1 MDLSAG
7 SWKDAFKRT
16 RVAFKEDKLT
26 DWAAALTYFGILA
39 IFPALLVVVSVLGL
53 IGDSA
58 TNALLDNLEEVAPGP
73 AQEILENAIKN
84 LQGSADASGVALV
97 IGLGAALWASSSYVN
112 GFMSASNSIY
122 DVDPAGSLTKTVP
135 MRLGLTVLLMVLAG
149 VIAFAVVLTGG
160 LAKEVGNV
168 LGIGD
173 TAVDVWN
180 LAKWPVLL
188 LLVSFL
194 FAVLYW
200 GAPNVKLPFRLF
212 SPGALLAVL
221 GWVIASVPVRV
232 LRLEL
237 LLLQQDLRGAR
248 RADRVPALA
257 LDLEHLHTA
266 RRRAQRRAR
275 AQPQARGRGDN
286 PCAAGL
292 HRAAQLTTVVDLVID
307 VENTPGALAKV
318 ATAISDAGVNIAA
331 ATCIG
336 PGDRAELHLL
346 VPYAEAVKHLLAIS
360 HLAVTR
366 EREVVV
372 VDVEDRPGV
381 LADLTR
387 KIARAGVD
395 LDLVYVATRDRVV
408 FGARTWRDSG
418 RRWRVRDGQHADRRR
433 RHPLPDRRRR
443 HHPARAACRG
453 ARLRPLRQR
462 RGVDTR
468 RRRRVHADRGGHRA
482 HRAGHHRA
490 AGLEPHTGGDRD
502 GCSRASASLRR
513 SLRAR
518 PRRQQP
524 TVGGGAARARVA
536 ATAGPHPID
545 SRGR

>member
-26 DWAAALTYFGILA
+26 DWAAALTYYGILA

-58 TNALLDNLEEVAPGP
+58 TNALLDNLEKVAPGP

-84 LQGSADASGVALV
+84 LQGSGGASGVALV
-97 IGLGAALWASSSYVN
+97 IGLGAAMWASSGYVN

-221 GWVIASVPVRV
+221 GWVIGSVLFAFYVSNFSSYNK
-232 LRLEL
+232 
-237 LLLQQDLRGAR
+237 
-248 RADRVPALA
+248 
-257 LDLEHLHTA
+257 TY
-266 RRRAQRRAR
+266 
-275 AQPQARGRGDN
+275 
-286 PCAAGL
+286 
-292 HRAAQLTTVVDLVID
+292 
-307 VENTPGALAKV
+307 GALAGPIV
-318 ATAISDAGVNIAA
+318 FLLWLWISNI
-331 ATCIG
+331 CILLG
-336 PGDRAELHLL
+336 AEFNAEL
-346 VPYAEAVKHLLAIS
+346 E
-360 HLAVTR
+360 
-366 EREVVV
+366 
-372 VDVEDRPGV
+372 
-381 LADLTR
+381 
-387 KIARAGVD
+387 
-395 LDLVYVATRDRVV
+395 
-408 FGARTWRDSG
+408 
-418 RRWRVRDGQHADRRR
+418 
-433 RHPLPDRRRR
+433 
-443 HHPARAACRG
+443 
-453 ARLRPLRQR
+453 
-462 RGVDTR
+462 
-468 RRRRVHADRGGHRA
+468 
-482 HRAGHHRA
+482 
-490 AGLEPHTGGDRD
+490 
-502 GCSRASASLRR
+502 
-513 SLRAR
+513 
-518 PRRQQP
+518 
-524 TVGGGAARARVA
+524 
-536 ATAGPHPID
+536 
-545 SRGR
+545 RGRAIEGGMRPEDKEPFVEPRDAPKEKSRS